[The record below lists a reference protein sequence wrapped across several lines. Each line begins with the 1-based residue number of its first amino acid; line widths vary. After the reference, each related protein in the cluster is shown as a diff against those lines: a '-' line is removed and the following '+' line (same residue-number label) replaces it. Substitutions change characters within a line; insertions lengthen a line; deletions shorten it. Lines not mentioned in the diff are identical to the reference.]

1 MNHRH
6 LRVAASVL
14 AAGAL
19 LLGVA
24 ACSGGSS
31 DPKDDSGASTTT
43 EAGPDGGRTVF
54 TDPDAPVNV
63 RSGESFAI
71 RLESNP
77 TTGYS
82 WTVTAVPQATVASLD
97 DPEGTFE
104 EPDSGA
110 MGAPGFQVFDF
121 TAVASGTT
129 EVEFTYA
136 RSFDPEDNPTVTTV
150 TITVSA

>member
-1 MNHRH
+1 VNYRN
-6 LRVAASVL
+6 LRVAASVIAAGTLVLGL
-14 AAGAL
+14 AACG
-19 LLGVA
+19 
-24 ACSGGSS
+24 SGG
-31 DPKDDSGASTTT
+31 DEPSGDTQASTTT
-43 EAGPDGGRTVF
+43 EAGPDGGSTVF
-54 TDPDAPVNV
+54 TDPGEPVNV
-63 RSGESFAI
+63 RAGESFAI

-82 WTVTAVPQATVASLD
+82 WTVTGVPQATVAALV

-121 TAVASGTT
+121 DAVASGTT

-150 TITVSA
+150 TVTVTA